1 MGKFRARV
9 FTPLGLVVLLTCVGG
24 ALMLDLSAYSL
35 SGCSYA
41 DGLCDVEMGDGR
53 LIETPKVSSD
63 LPFNLLFGGFALVP
77 QRAPPAPSGPSRT
90 GLLARPLQGLSRQ
103 TPPAV
108 LCCMRLEPRINCCYV

>member
-1 MGKFRARV
+1 MGKYRARV

-63 LPFNLLFGGFALVP
+63 LTFNLLFGGFALVP
-77 QRAPPAPSGPSRT
+77 QRAPPCSQRT
-90 GLLARPLQGLSRQ
+90 VQNWPAGASATRPLAADAASGS
-103 TPPAV
+103 V
-108 LCCMRLEPRINCCYV
+108 LHAA

>member
-1 MGKFRARV
+1 MGKYRARF
-9 FTPLGLVVLLTCVGG
+9 FTPLGLVVLSTCVGG

-53 LIETPKVSSD
+53 LIETPKVSFD
-63 LPFNLLFGGFALVP
+63 LPFNLLFGGLAWFP
-77 QRAPPAPSGPSRT
+77 QRAPPAPSRPSRT
-90 GLLARPLQGLSRQ
+90 GRLARPLQGLARQ

-108 LCCMRLEPRINCCYV
+108 LCCTQLEPRIDCCYV